1 MATWRRRD
9 LERRASERGRRLS
22 RALPVELVVAALA
35 LVVAGAALQQAMAA
49 QSRAE
54 LLAHD
59 LAAANARLRSMESL
73 APPAA
78 TPDGEAAAPSEP
90 ASPPG
95 MAPR

>member
-35 LVVAGAALQQAMAA
+35 LVVAAVALQQAMAA

-59 LAAANARLRSMESL
+59 LAAANARLRSLDSLTPPAAATGGATAPSALAPPTSL
-73 APPAA
+73 AP
-78 TPDGEAAAPSEP
+78 
-90 ASPPG
+90 
-95 MAPR
+95 R